1 MYAGMTGPLPSCLHA
16 LSRVFTRLARDHS
29 GNVIIIFAASLFPL
43 LALIGSGID
52 MGRGYLAQTRLQQA
66 CDSGVLAAR
75 KRLGT
80 LASVNSEVP
89 DEVGDTG
96 QRFFNINFPDG
107 AYGSEDREFEMVLED
122 NFAITGTASAI
133 MPTTIMQAFGF
144 SEVPISVSCQA
155 QLNMSNT
162 DIMMVLDVTGS
173 MTLTNPGDTQTKIE
187 ALQDTVT
194 GFYNQMTASTTAGTR
209 LRFGFVPYSTNVNVG
224 GLLQD
229 NWLVDEWAY
238 QSREPVANLTVSG
251 TTTYERNWRRVSGS
265 KNENNTVSTYR
276 ANWSGGAYRCERTL
290 PQDDVTETDVR
301 VSSATYRFTG
311 PPSGTQTVESRR
323 RSQDGYSF
331 SQTISGSTCIV
342 ERTDYNS
349 YVENYELVTEPSRNP
364 ALFWRYKQLTM
375 DVSGWRTDPAAN
387 TCIEERSTYEISDYD
402 NVDLTRALDLNI
414 DLVPTDDDDTKWRP
428 MYPASIFAREM
439 KWDGTG
445 SFRTQQRVTQDD
457 YVRPSS
463 MNAARCPPAARRLA
477 EMTSTD
483 LSNYLATLT
492 AGGNTYHDIGM
503 IWGGRLL
510 SPTGLFAADNADVSS
525 ATPTTRHLIFLTDG
539 ETAPNDI
546 SYGSYG
552 LEPIDRRRWSPASP
566 MTLTQTVE
574 SRFAF
579 ACEEVKKR
587 NIQVW
592 VISFGTQANSI
603 METCSGPERYFVADD
618 AAQLEQ
624 TFSDIARQM
633 GQLRVAR

>member
-1 MYAGMTGPLPSCLHA
+1 M
-16 LSRVFTRLARDHS
+16 FTRLARDHS